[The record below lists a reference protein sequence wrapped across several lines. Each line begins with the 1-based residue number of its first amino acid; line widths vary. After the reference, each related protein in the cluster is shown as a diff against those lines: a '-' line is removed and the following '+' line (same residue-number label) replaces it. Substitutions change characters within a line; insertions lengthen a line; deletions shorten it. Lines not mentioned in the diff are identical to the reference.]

1 MNTTTA
7 ETDSPRLERRSAVV
21 ELLENRGDLLIV
33 AGLGSAIWDVES
45 AGDSPLNFHILGAM
59 GSIVPT
65 ALGLAIAQPNR
76 RVLAVTGDAEI
87 LMGLG
92 TIPTTAVRKPK
103 NLTIVVIDN
112 GRFGETGSQIS
123 HTGAGVDIAGMATAA
138 GFASVTTITEQ
149 SKLADAR
156 DLIHN
161 GTGPSMIVLKVDA
174 HMPKVVMP
182 ARDGAWL
189 KHRFRNSLLGEDAA
203 KE

>member
-1 MNTTTA
+1 MT
-7 ETDSPRLERRSAVV
+7 ETPKNLPVLERRSAVV
-21 ELLENRGDLLIV
+21 ELLQDRGDLLVV

-45 AGDSPLNFHILGAM
+45 AGDHPLNFHILGAM

-65 ALGLAIAQPNR
+65 ALGLAIAQPTR

-92 TIPTTAVRKPK
+92 TVPTTAVRKPD
-103 NLTIVVIDN
+103 NLTVLVIDN

-138 GFASVTTITEQ
+138 GFATVEVVTE
-149 SKLADAR
+149 SSELATAR
-156 DLIHN
+156 SLIQN
-161 GTGPSMIVLKVDA
+161 GAGPNMIVLKVDA
-174 HMPKVVMP
+174 HMPEVVMP

-189 KHRFRNSLLGEDAA
+189 KHRFRNALLGEDAA

>member
-1 MNTTTA
+1 MSDTPN
-7 ETDSPRLERRSAVV
+7 DSPRLERRSAVV
-21 ELLENRGDLLIV
+21 ELLQDRGDLLVV

-45 AGDSPLNFHILGAM
+45 AGDHPLNFHILGAM

-65 ALGLAIAQPNR
+65 ALGLAIAQPTR

-92 TIPTTAVRKPK
+92 TVPTTAVRKPE
-103 NLTIVVIDN
+103 NLTVLVIDN

-123 HTGAGVDIAGMATAA
+123 HTGEGVDIAGMATAA
-138 GFASVTTITEQ
+138 GFATVNVVAETSE
-149 SKLADAR
+149 LASAR
-156 DLIHN
+156 SLIQN
-161 GTGPSMIVLKVDA
+161 GTGPNMIVLKVDA
-174 HMPKVVMP
+174 HMPEVVMP

-189 KHRFRNSLLGEDAA
+189 KHRFRNALLGEDAA